1 MKHVILIISTLIIGF
16 NALPERS
23 EDYVSYQGYSVI
35 RAVPHTEEQ
44 LTLLVKLSETLN
56 HEFDFWK
63 PPTRFGQPVDIL
75 SPPTM
80 TQKLISHLKQGSL
93 MPVTKIRDF
102 GKRVAE
108 ARTDVLAHKSLELID
123 PDSFDFYKYH
133 PFADI
138 MGYIEA
144 VAAKYPSFVN
154 ITSMGK
160 SLQGRNI
167 ELLKIGYP
175 TGTTKNALFIDAG
188 IHAREWIAPA
198 TALYAINQFVTN
210 SAYTDLLKAIDVYI
224 APSINPDGYEYSRTK
239 DRNWR
244 KSRSGPRQGCYGVD
258 LNRNFA
264 FKWMV
269 AGASTNPCSETYAG
283 PSAFSEIEAVNL
295 SNFLVP
301 RNGSIKAYL
310 TLHSYGEDI
319 LYPWGYATGQY
330 PPDVKDLIA
339 LGNAM
344 GDAIKKVHGTVYTV
358 GDSGDALYPASG
370 ASDDYS
376 KSIGIKYVYTVEL
389 RPGDGDNDD
398 DSWYGFDLPPKFI
411 KPTAEETFPAIIE
424 AAKRVQNGPF

>member
-1 MKHVILIISTLIIGF
+1 ME
-16 NALPERS
+16 AL
-23 EDYVSYQGYSVI
+23 
-35 RAVPHTEEQ
+35 H
-44 LTLLVKLSETLN
+44 KLSETLK

-63 PPTRFGQPVDIL
+63 PPTKFSKPVDIF

-80 TQKLISHLKQGSL
+80 TRQLITHLKRAGL
-93 MPVTKIRDF
+93 IPVTKIRDF

-108 ARTDVLAHKSLELID
+108 ARMDVLSYKSQDAID
-123 PDSFDFYKYH
+123 PDTFNLYQYH

-138 MGYIEA
+138 MGYIQA
-144 VAAKYPSFVN
+144 VAAKYPSFVS
-154 ITSMGK
+154 ISSLGK
-160 SLQGRNI
+160 SLQNRDMQI
-167 ELLKIGYP
+167 LKIVYP
-175 TGTTKNALFIDAG
+175 SDSPKNALFIDAG

-210 SAYTDLLKAIDVYI
+210 SAYTDLLKAIDIYV
-224 APSINPDGYEYSRTK
+224 APSINPDGYEYSRSK

-258 LNRNFA
+258 INRNFP

-283 PSAFSEIEAVNL
+283 PSAFSEVEGVAL

-319 LYPWGYATGQY
+319 LYPWGYATGTY
-330 PPDVKDLIA
+330 PPDVNDLIA
-339 LGNAM
+339 LGHEMYN
-344 GDAIKKVHGTVYTV
+344 AIKAVHGTEYVV

-398 DSWYGFDLPPKFI
+398 DQWYGFDLPAKFI
-411 KPTAEETFPAIIE
+411 KPTAEEAFPALIA